1 MAKFNALLELSK
13 RSFTAIQ
20 NKIAIMAL
28 LPLDND
34 LYDFIEI
41 QAKFLLFTE
50 KGITN
55 PSIDELTMMFA
66 TIVDSMAECPLGA
79 SKVYDKFL
87 DGGESAL
94 IAEMARLSLIV
105 NGEDKVG

>member
-13 RSFTAIQ
+13 RGFSAIQ
-20 NKIAIMAL
+20 NKIAVMAL
-28 LPLDND
+28 LPIDND

-41 QAKFLLFTE
+41 QAKFLLLTQ

-55 PSIDELTMMFA
+55 PSIDELAMTFA
-66 TIVDSMAECPLGA
+66 TLVDSIAECPLGA
-79 SKVYDKFL
+79 SKVYDKLL